1 MGGMRVLK
9 PLVVGGVATILALAI
24 GFELSLLGPVL
35 PVLALAIPFLAAIG
49 LAAAVLVQRPALVT
63 AAAGLLL
70 LSYGLVV
77 TGRSGSIL
85 AISTVGLVAGGT
97 FLTLQMGWWAVELR
111 TPAHE
116 DQAAILHEAARIT
129 TAAVAVGVA
138 AESALLFA
146 QIQVGAGVAMVI
158 IGVASLAC
166 IVIVAAVLAAAQT
179 PAPTGSPRVD
189 WVVPAPS
196 RTGGRPTNPWSRL
209 LRWVRRAAVGS
220 PLTPSRPRSIQGM
233 AATTGLSLLLL
244 GAVVVVVLL
253 GLAAHVTS
261 QTPLGVRSTDL
272 RAVAD
277 LAVLMTGAV
286 LLNWLVRL
294 LLHLSRPAQLGARPV
309 RRRRDTPATPSE
321 LDLIAHACRNVSP
334 EDSLTDDLQRMLV
347 ALATQ
352 FGEPS
357 LADQLAGSG
366 GGTAADAVARKALQD
381 SLPGPFHTGTA
392 TRGGPTGSQTSVRT
406 ALAALEA
413 VSGA

>member
-1 MGGMRVLK
+1 MGCMRVLK
-9 PLVVGGVATILALAI
+9 PLVVGGVATILASAI

-49 LAAAVLVQRPALVT
+49 VAAAVLLQRPALV
-63 AAAGLLL
+63 AAATGLLL
-70 LSYGLVV
+70 LSYGLVL

-97 FLTLQMGWWAVELR
+97 FLTLQLGWWAVELR

-116 DQAAILHEAARIT
+116 DQAAIRHEAARIT
-129 TAAVAVGVA
+129 TAAVAVGVG

-146 QIQVGAGVAMVI
+146 QIQVGAGIAMMI

-196 RTGGRPTNPWSRL
+196 RTGGPPTNPWSRL
-209 LRWVRRAAVGS
+209 LRWACRAAVGS
-220 PLTPSRPRSIQGM
+220 PLTPSRPRSRQGM

-261 QTPLGVRSTDL
+261 KTPLGVRSTDL

-277 LAVLMTGAV
+277 LAVLMIGAV

-294 LLHLSRPAQLGARPV
+294 LLHLSRPPHFGTRPV
-309 RRRRDTPATPSE
+309 RRRRETPETPSE

-334 EDSLTDDLQRMLV
+334 EDRLTGDLQRMLV
-347 ALATQ
+347 ALATRV
-352 FGEPS
+352 GEPS
-357 LADQLAGSG
+357 LADHLAACAE
-366 GGTAADAVARKALQD
+366 GTAADAPAHKALQD
-381 SLPGPFHTGTA
+381 PPAGRFQSGRSTGAGPPG
-392 TRGGPTGSQTSVRT
+392 SETSVRT